1 MADHAAIVN
10 LERNRQKHA
19 ASLLNDVN
27 QTDVLDGAFKY
38 GSLMQRVRWIIN
50 TLVAGVALLT
60 IGVIE
65 AVVWLLFKS
74 YTIFMFLYYGILL
87 LIIRTM
93 ILFMALE
100 LAKVSTLLADII
112 DAILWYVRKWCVARF
127 S

>member
-19 ASLLNDVN
+19 ASLLSDVN

>member
-27 QTDVLDGAFKY
+27 QTDVLDGASKY

>member
-1 MADHAAIVN
+1 MADNAAIVN